1 MPEKKTFPSPSKKR
15 ELILQALYQ
24 QEISGDSNTEIL
36 KQLKERNKKF
46 NLSGLNEFL
55 KGIKKNKKII
65 DEVIETNSK
74 LNFKDIG
81 QIEIS
86 ILRSIIYEMMQK
98 KIDRSVSL
106 NEGVRLAK
114 KYGQD
119 SSYKFVN
126 AVLDKYKS

>member
-46 NLSGLNEFL
+46 NLSELNEFL
-55 KGIKKNKKII
+55 KRIKKNKKII
-65 DEVIETNSK
+65 DKVIETNSK

-106 NEGVRLAK
+106 NEGVILAK

>member
-46 NLSGLNEFL
+46 NLSELNEFL

-65 DEVIETNSK
+65 DKVIETNSK

-86 ILRSIIYEMMQK
+86 ILRSIIYEMM
-98 KIDRSVSL
+98 
-106 NEGVRLAK
+106 
-114 KYGQD
+114 
-119 SSYKFVN
+119 
-126 AVLDKYKS
+126 

>member
-46 NLSGLNEFL
+46 NLSELNEFL
-55 KGIKKNKKII
+55 KGIKKNKKTI

-98 KIDRSVSL
+98 KIDRSISL
-106 NEGVRLAK
+106 NEGIRLAK
-114 KYGQD
+114 KYGQV

-126 AVLDKYKS
+126 AVLDNYKS

>member
-24 QEISGDSNTEIL
+24 QEISGDSNTEVL

-46 NLSGLNEFL
+46 NLSELNEFL

-65 DEVIETNSK
+65 DKVIETNSK

-98 KIDRSVSL
+98 KIDRSISL
-106 NEGVRLAK
+106 NEGVMLAK

-119 SSYKFVN
+119 SSYKFIN
-126 AVLDKYKS
+126 AILDKYKS

>member
-1 MPEKKTFPSPSKKR
+1 MPEKKIFPSPSKKR

-46 NLSGLNEFL
+46 NLSELNEFL

-65 DEVIETNSK
+65 DKVIETNSR

-98 KIDRSVSL
+98 KIDRSISL
-106 NEGVRLAK
+106 NEGIRLAK
-114 KYGQD
+114 KYGQG

>member
-36 KQLKERNKKF
+36 KQLEERNKKF
-46 NLSGLNEFL
+46 NLSELNEFL

-65 DEVIETNSK
+65 DKVIETNSK

>member
-46 NLSGLNEFL
+46 NLSELNEFL

-65 DEVIETNSK
+65 DKVIETNSK

-114 KYGQD
+114 KYGQV

>member
-46 NLSGLNEFL
+46 NLSELNEFL

-106 NEGVRLAK
+106 NEAVRLAK

>member
-24 QEISGDSNTEIL
+24 QEISGDSNTEVL

-46 NLSGLNEFL
+46 NLSELNEFL

-65 DEVIETNSK
+65 DKVIETNSK

-114 KYGQD
+114 KYGQA

>member
-46 NLSGLNEFL
+46 NLSELNEFL

-106 NEGVRLAK
+106 NEGVR
-114 KYGQD
+114 
-119 SSYKFVN
+119 SVSYTHLTLPTSDLV
-126 AVLDKYKS
+126 

>member
-1 MPEKKTFPSPSKKR
+1 MPEKKIFPSPSKKR

-46 NLSGLNEFL
+46 NLSELNEFL

-65 DEVIETNSK
+65 DKVIETNSR

-98 KIDRSVSL
+98 KIDRSISL
-106 NEGVRLAK
+106 NEGIRLAK
-114 KYGQD
+114 SMD
-119 SSYKFVN
+119 RTLVINS
-126 AVLDKYKS
+126 